1 MRAGT
6 WWTGWTHLDS
16 RYGGQTYILHGQD
29 LGASAALWSAGEERV
44 AFLVAESPVIELY
57 DAVRYLLREQ
67 FGIPGLLMPVID
79 WNARKV
85 LPDGR
90 SMGEFS
96 AVEATQGAQT
106 PVLLLAAG
114 ADTIVDTQTV
124 AQFAETYAGPVEY
137 LEAARGGPR
146 HGLSPVP
153 GGGGGSDRP
162 LYRSILQ
169 SISGAPILSGVSFL
183 RLRPSLL
190 PRVDPRFRS
199 TGA

>member
-1 MRAGT
+1 MA
-6 WWTGWTHLDS
+6 
-16 RYGGQTYILHGQD
+16 GQTYILHGRTWVPR
-29 LGASAALWSAGEERV
+29 AALWSAGEERV

-106 PVLLLAAG
+106 PSSCWRRG

-137 LEAARGGPR
+137 LEAAGAG
-146 HGLSPVP
+146 HGMVYPCARRRWRERSPA
-153 GGGGGSDRP
+153 
-162 LYRSILQ
+162 
-169 SISGAPILSGVSFL
+169 ISQHIAINKWSPILSGVSFL

-190 PRVDPRFRS
+190 PR
-199 TGA
+199 